1 MNRPDPDRCVYGRTL
16 FAGATTCRGGVMG
29 VTVVTVVTVVMV
41 NMANMVNIRA
51 V

>member
-16 FAGATTCRGGVMG
+16 FAGATTYRGGVTG
-29 VTVVTVVTVVMV
+29 VTVVTVVMV

>member
-16 FAGATTCRGGVMG
+16 FAGATTCRGGVTG
-29 VTVVTVVTVVMV
+29 VTVVTVVMV